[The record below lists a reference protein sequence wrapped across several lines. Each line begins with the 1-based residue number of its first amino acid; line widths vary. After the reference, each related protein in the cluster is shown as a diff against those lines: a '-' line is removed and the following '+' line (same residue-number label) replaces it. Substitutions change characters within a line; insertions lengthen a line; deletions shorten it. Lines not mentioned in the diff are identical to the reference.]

1 MFDSHK
7 GFTRAFANG
16 FGITPKKFA
25 AFPAADGWLIPYYYF
40 DRHKTKTEE
49 LTMKKTAVIFTQI
62 MERPARKLILFRSKS
77 ASDYGEYCEEVGC
90 RTPDNP
96 APWDIL

>member
-1 MFDSHK
+1 
-7 GFTRAFANG
+7 
-16 FGITPKKFA
+16 
-25 AFPAADGWLIPYYYF
+25 
-40 DRHKTKTEE
+40 
-49 LTMKKTAVIFTQI
+49 MKKTAVIFTQI

-90 RTPDNP
+90 GTPDNP